1 MGYCPEFCFD
11 LSEIGPLEG
20 FEQSRDGVS
29 LELKWISFA
38 AILKVTSGVGPRV
51 NAWTAGTSEGL
62 WKLMKA

>member
-1 MGYCPEFCFD
+1 
-11 LSEIGPLEG
+11 
-20 FEQSRDGVS
+20 VS